1 MYDPGAERDVWSRP
15 RSKGDDFELSALH
28 PAFIGER
35 KIEKEGKIVDRGGEE
50 EKKGGWGGVRVN
62 KWFGTHSVWRCC
74 SGLNLSTSEPGKLAD
89 WKVCVD
95 PPVFTLLWRAM
106 RALRHATTK
115 QRAAI
120 STG

>member
-50 EKKGGWGGVRVN
+50 KKKGGGGGCV
-62 KWFGTHSVWRCC
+62 
-74 SGLNLSTSEPGKLAD
+74 STSGSERTASGVVVPG
-89 WKVCVD
+89 
-95 PPVFTLLWRAM
+95 
-106 RALRHATTK
+106 
-115 QRAAI
+115 
-120 STG
+120 